1 MYQKWTHRKRA
12 GWWRTRQSCYAI
24 TRVVIGGK
32 TTTAACHFLASTN
45 SKDKAVEDFQGLDD
59 IDSLAIGGFPVG
71 RLRAWPDQQADLTA
85 LT

>member
-1 MYQKWTHRKRA
+1 MYQTWTHRKWA
-12 GWWRTRQSCYAI
+12 GWWRTRQACYA
-24 TRVVIGGK
+24 TPCRHWREDSDGDL
-32 TTTAACHFLASTN
+32 AFLASTN